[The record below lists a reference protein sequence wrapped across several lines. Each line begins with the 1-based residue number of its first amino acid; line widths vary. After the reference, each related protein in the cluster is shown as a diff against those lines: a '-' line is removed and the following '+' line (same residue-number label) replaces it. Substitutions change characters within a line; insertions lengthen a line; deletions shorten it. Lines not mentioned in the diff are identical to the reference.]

1 MIALMGIQEPA
12 KPKAPQ
18 DGRKAAYF
26 ARNEAALLKATQE
39 VLADIGWAAK
49 IADVSKAA
57 DVAASTIYMHFD
69 NKDALF
75 EAAVVAGMQE
85 WENWALAQLEGVSDP
100 FESLVTPMR
109 IFVRIG
115 ETHELFGRI
124 VAKNLSHLSVRLPVI
139 AAGLLSHVRE
149 LATAGFLKIDNVD
162 KRVSNLSAVL
172 VNTLQRQL
180 TVPGLKIADADLAIQ
195 IALPMLGI
203 SEAEAARLIALPLT
217 LTKPA
222 AKVE

>member
-1 MIALMGIQEPA
+1 MIALMGIQKPA

-18 DGRKAAYF
+18 EGRKAAYF
-26 ARNEAALLKATQE
+26 ARNEAALLKATQT
-39 VLADIGWAAK
+39 VLADIGWSAK

-57 DVAASTIYMHFD
+57 DMAASTIYMHFE

-75 EAAVVAGMQE
+75 EAAVVAGMKE
-85 WENWALAQLEGVSDP
+85 WETWALAQLNDVVDP

-124 VAKNLSHLSVRLPVI
+124 AARNLSQLSVRLPMVTV
-139 AAGLLSHVRE
+139 GLLSHIQE
-149 LATAGFLKIDNVD
+149 LAAAGVLKIENVE

-180 TVPGLKIADADLAIQ
+180 TVPGLKISDADLAIQ
-195 IALPMLGI
+195 IALPMVGI
-203 SEAEAARLIALPLT
+203 PEVEAARLVALPLN
-217 LTKPA
+217 LTKPVSE
-222 AKVE
+222 VE

>member
-1 MIALMGIQEPA
+1 MIALMGIQESA
-12 KPKAPQ
+12 RPKAPQ
-18 DGRKAAYF
+18 EGRKAAYF

-39 VLADIGWAAK
+39 VLAEVGWSAK

-85 WENWALAQLEGVSDP
+85 WESWALAQLEGVSDP
-100 FESLVTPMR
+100 FESLVAPMR

-124 VAKNLSHLSVRLPVI
+124 VAKNLSHLSERLPLI
-139 AAGLLSHVRE
+139 ATGLLAHVRE
-149 LATAGFLKIDNVD
+149 LAAAGFLNVD
-162 KRVSNLSAVL
+162 YVEKRVSNLSAVL

-180 TVPGLKIADADLAIQ
+180 TIADLKVADADLAIR
-195 IALPMLGI
+195 IALPMIGI
-203 SEAEAARLIALPLT
+203 SETEAARLIALPLT
-217 LTKPA
+217 LNKPVE
-222 AKVE
+222 KVE